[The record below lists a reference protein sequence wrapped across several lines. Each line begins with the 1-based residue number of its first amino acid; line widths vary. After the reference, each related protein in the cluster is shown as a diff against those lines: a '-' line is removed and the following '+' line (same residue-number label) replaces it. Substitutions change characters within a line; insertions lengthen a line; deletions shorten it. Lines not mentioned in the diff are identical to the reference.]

1 MAIVGDVVLWLVM
14 FCMMHIKHVSA
25 QKDNDLYIN
34 SIFRISKE
42 TNLSLNSYC
51 KSSALRRLRIKLVI
65 VTSQNSGTPMRR
77 KEGSQQTQPSLGLD
91 PEIKTWFVFA
101 KFKS

>member
-34 SIFRISKE
+34 SIFRIS
-42 TNLSLNSYC
+42 
-51 KSSALRRLRIKLVI
+51 R
-65 VTSQNSGTPMRR
+65 
-77 KEGSQQTQPSLGLD
+77 
-91 PEIKTWFVFA
+91 
-101 KFKS
+101 